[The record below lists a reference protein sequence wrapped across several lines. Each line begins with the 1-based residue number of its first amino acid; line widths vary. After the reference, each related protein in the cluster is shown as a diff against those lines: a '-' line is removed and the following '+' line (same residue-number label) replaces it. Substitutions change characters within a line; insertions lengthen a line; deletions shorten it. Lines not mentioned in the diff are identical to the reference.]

1 MKFYN
6 LLVFVCVFLS
16 RLLSL
21 CLPIASVII
30 YVKLWACD
38 LFNLFPLD
46 YAGFLCEFNNLLVFV
61 FLFLSRLLFLLTI
74 VSVWNF
80 GKFWVFDKIIRR

>member
-1 MKFYN
+1 MFPSSYAGFWCEI
-6 LLVFVCVFLS
+6 LHLACFCVCVCVFLS
-16 RLLSL
+16 KLLFL

-30 YVKLWACD
+30 YVKLCACD

-61 FLFLSRLLFLLTI
+61 FLFLSRLLFLYGILGI
-74 VSVWNF
+74 
-80 GKFWVFDKIIRR
+80 